1 MRDRAGSAARAGSG
15 AAVSDGDDDE
25 GDGGGDDEEGEGVAV
40 GFEPAEHAP
49 KAKTT
54 ATRTTRRIRAR

>member
-1 MRDRAGSAARAGSG
+1 MRDRAGSAARAG
-15 AAVSDGDDDE
+15 AAVSDGDDEE
-25 GDGGGDDEEGEGVAV
+25 GAGGDDEEGEGVAV